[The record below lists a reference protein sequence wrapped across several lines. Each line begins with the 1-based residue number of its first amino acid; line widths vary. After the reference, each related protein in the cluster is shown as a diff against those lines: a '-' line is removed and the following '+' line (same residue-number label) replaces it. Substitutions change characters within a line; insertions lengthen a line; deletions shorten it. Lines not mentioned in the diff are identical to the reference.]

1 MKTTPHHLI
10 LTLSMLCIFISC
22 IVRKPLEDECNSFKV
37 TITQEGSDQLVA
49 NPRGGA
55 TKLYEYKWSNGVGNL
70 NRISVLESGVYSVT
84 VTDLVNMCTAEANYT
99 FTKASGNGCGSFT
112 AVSDAENNLY
122 DIVTI
127 GTQCWLMSNLNIEAG
142 IPKITDPMEWASA
155 TTPAW
160 CYYNNDPA
168 NGPRYRKLYNWYA
181 VKSGKLCPQGWHI
194 PSMSEWET
202 LFQYLKKD
210 SLASIAIKKID
221 PLWSGTIHASNE
233 SGFSAL
239 PGGRRQANG
248 SFIFEGTEA
257 DFWSSNESS
266 LAGSAKAITLSG
278 SFDGISRIDW
288 GKNHGFSCRCI
299 KN

>member
-1 MKTTPHHLI
+1 MKTASYHLFI
-10 LTLSMLCIFISC
+10 TLSMFCIFLSC

-49 NPRGGA
+49 NPENGLGP
-55 TKLYEYKWSNGVGNL
+55 YEFKWSNGIGNL
-70 NRISVLESGVYSVT
+70 PRISVLESGVYSVT
-84 VTDLVNMCTAEANYT
+84 VTDLTNSCTANESYS

-112 AVSDAENNLY
+112 AVNDAENNLY

-127 GTQCWLMSNLNIEAG
+127 GTQCWLMSNLNIETG

-181 VKSGKLCPQGWHI
+181 VNSGNLCPQGWHI
-194 PSMSEWET
+194 PSMAEWET
-202 LFQYLKKD
+202 LFKHLKND
-210 SLASIAIKKID
+210 SLASIALRKID

-239 PGGRRQANG
+239 PAGRRQANG
-248 SFIFEGTEA
+248 SFIFEGTET
-257 DFWSSNESS
+257 DFWSSDESS
-266 LAGSAKAITLSG
+266 LAGSAKAITLKG